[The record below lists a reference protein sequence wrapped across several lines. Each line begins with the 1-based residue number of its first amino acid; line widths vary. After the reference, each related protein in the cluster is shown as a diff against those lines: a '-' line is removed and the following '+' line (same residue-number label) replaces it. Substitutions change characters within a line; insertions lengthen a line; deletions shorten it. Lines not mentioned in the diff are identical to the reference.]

1 MSFMKYRKVYEWLI
15 QGLIGLIFSVI
26 CFSIILTG
34 EFSLTDPFYN
44 CGEVYEIRE
53 DVYKAFVVQDKGYQ
67 ENSGK
72 ITLEQGGYTY
82 NLPLESSTAK
92 WKYLCITLDD
102 INNSSLEVTVFYRKQ
117 IDNMIEQEY
126 TTEAKMEEGVNLLD
140 IPDEEFNIVFIEFTG
155 ENGTS
160 FSVEKIELREKEPY
174 SDFYS
179 TFALLPL
186 IFLGYMIISTLILR
200 FIKRTGKK
208 WNVYSW
214 IEVLQGVYILFAR
227 QFEFMSNILSEPKR
241 RYIRRLGFLCMFLYS
256 VFVEITGIYYD
267 KLKYHLA
274 VYGILLLIITIVSLE
289 STITKK
295 NWNHPL
301 VWGWFAFGLMMCVS
315 DFLIPK
321 ELRYWGYVLLLVIGF
336 YNFVWN
342 QMRDPSELLWDF
354 VWAVHVF
361 LGIIVLFCLLFRPE
375 LETVRYSGISKNS
388 SVFALYLGPIAAVV
402 LGCLDHEIRFRRRWK
417 YMLGLV
423 IEGCV
428 VLTLLWKSQSA
439 GPLLW
444 IAGLSF
450 IWIFRIFRYL
460 RSLHKRRVLAAIM
473 LALVLCIVPVYGGIT
488 WGLQNIPQ
496 MVGNELIFK
505 GETPVAK
512 TSYGMV
518 VQAAD
523 IGERLKS
530 TRLGQKFSSASVSGI
545 LSGRNYYYK
554 TYLRNMNLVGHKD
567 RPVMW
572 GHRRQPHNAVLGI
585 AYNYGVFTAVPYL
598 IMLIAVVER
607 TFRYSRRKGQLASVP
622 FYVCTFSILASMAD
636 NVEQPFVWLP
646 WMGLYLL
653 MGIVFKEE

>member
-1 MSFMKYRKVYEWLI
+1 MNFRQYSKLYKWLAW
-15 QGLIGLIFSVI
+15 GLTGFIVSAI
-26 CFSIILTG
+26 CCAIILTG
-34 EFSLTDPFYN
+34 DISLRDPFYN
-44 CGEVYEIRE
+44 CGDVYEIKE
-53 DVYKAFVVQDKGYQ
+53 NVYKSSNVQDKGYQ
-67 ENSGK
+67 DVSGQVVLQEGEYDYGLL
-72 ITLEQGGYTY
+72 IEGDT
-82 NLPLESSTAK
+82 NK
-92 WKYLCITLDD
+92 WKYLCITLDEVSS
-102 INNSSLEVTVFYRKQ
+102 NSLKAIVSYRKQ
-117 IDNMIEQEY
+117 KDDVIEQEY

-140 IPDEEFNIVFIEFTG
+140 IPDEEFNIVSIEFTG

-186 IFLGYMIISTLILR
+186 SFLGYMIISTLILR

-227 QFEFMSNILSEPKR
+227 QFEFVSNILSEPKR

-274 VYGILLLIITIVSLE
+274 VYAILLLVIAIVSLE

-375 LETVRYSGISKNS
+375 LEMVRYSGISKNPG
-388 SVFALYLGPIAAVV
+388 VFALYLGTIGAVV
-402 LGCLDHEIRFRRRWK
+402 LGCMEHEIRFGRRWK

-460 RSLHKRRVLAAIM
+460 RSLHKRRVLAVIM
-473 LALVLCIVPVYGGIT
+473 LAVVLCIVPVYGSIT

-496 MVGNELIFK
+496 MVGNELTFK
-505 GETPVAK
+505 GEMPVAK

-523 IGERLKS
+523 IGETSKS
-530 TRLGQKFSSASVSGI
+530 TRLGQKFSNVTVSGI

-622 FYVCTFSILASMAD
+622 FYVCTFAILASMAD

-653 MGIVFKEE
+653 MGSVFKEE

>member
-1 MSFMKYRKVYEWLI
+1 MNFRQYSKLYKWLAW
-15 QGLIGLIFSVI
+15 GLTGFIVSVI
-26 CFSIILTG
+26 CCAVILTG
-34 EFSLTDPFYN
+34 DISLRNPFYN
-44 CGEVYEIRE
+44 CGDVYEIRE
-53 DVYKAFVVQDKGYQ
+53 DTYKGFNVQDKGYQ
-67 ENSGK
+67 DVSGQVVLQEGEYDYGLL
-72 ITLEQGGYTY
+72 IEGDT
-82 NLPLESSTAK
+82 NK
-92 WKYLCITLDD
+92 WKYLCITLDEVSS
-102 INNSSLEVTVFYRKQ
+102 NSLKATVSFRKQ
-117 IDNMIEQEY
+117 KDDVIEQEY

-140 IPDEEFNIVFIEFTG
+140 IPDEKFNIISIEFTG

-186 IFLGYMIISTLILR
+186 IFGGYMIISTMILR

-214 IEVLQGVYILFAR
+214 IEVLQSVYILFAR
-227 QFEFMSNILSEPKR
+227 QFEFVSNILSGPKR
-241 RYIRRLGFLCMFLYS
+241 RYIRRLSFLCMFLYS

-274 VYGILLLIITIVSLE
+274 IYGILLLIIAIVSLE
-289 STITKK
+289 STIAKK
-295 NWNHPL
+295 NWNQPL
-301 VWGWFAFGLMMCVS
+301 VWGWLAFGLMMCVS

-375 LETVRYSGISKNS
+375 LETMRYSGISKNPS
-388 SVFALYLGPIAAVV
+388 IFALYLGPIAAVV
-402 LGCLDHEIRFRRRWK
+402 LGCLEHEIRFGRRWK

-423 IEGCV
+423 LEGCV

-439 GPLLW
+439 GPLMW

-460 RSLHKRRVLAAIM
+460 CSLHKRRVLAAIM
-473 LALVLCIVPVYGGIT
+473 LAFILCIVPVYGGIT

-496 MVGNELIFK
+496 TIGNEITFR

-523 IGERLKS
+523 IGERIKS
-530 TRLGQKFSSASVSGI
+530 TRLVRKFSNTTVSGI

-554 TYLRNMNLVGHKD
+554 TYLRNMNLFGHKD

-572 GHRRQPHNAVLGI
+572 GHRRLPHNAVLGV

-607 TFRYSRRKGQLASVP
+607 TFRYSRRKGQLVSVP

-636 NVEQPFVWLP
+636 NVEQPFVWLS

-653 MGIVFKEE
+653 MGIVFKA

>member
-1 MSFMKYRKVYEWLI
+1 MNFGQYSKLYKRLAW
-15 QGLIGLIFSVI
+15 GLTGFIVSVI
-26 CFSIILTG
+26 CCAVILTG
-34 EFSLTDPFYN
+34 DMSLRDPFYN
-44 CGEVYEIRE
+44 CGDVYEIKE
-53 DVYKAFVVQDKGYQ
+53 NVYKSFNVQDKGYQ
-67 ENSGK
+67 DVSGQVVLQEGEYDYGLL
-72 ITLEQGGYTY
+72 IEGNT
-82 NLPLESSTAK
+82 NK
-92 WKYLCITLDD
+92 WKYLCITLDEVSS
-102 INNSSLEVTVFYRKQ
+102 NSLKATVSYRKQ
-117 IDNMIEQEY
+117 KDDVIEQEY
-126 TTEAKMEEGVNLLD
+126 TTEAKMEEGVNLLG
-140 IPDEEFNIVFIEFTG
+140 IPDEKFNIVSIEFTG

-186 IFLGYMIISTLILR
+186 IFGGYMIISTMILR

-227 QFEFMSNILSEPKR
+227 QFEFVSNILSGPKR
-241 RYIRRLGFLCMFLYS
+241 RYIRRLSFLCMFLYS

-274 VYGILLLIITIVSLE
+274 IYGILLLIIAIVSLE
-289 STITKK
+289 STIAKK
-295 NWNHPL
+295 NWNQPL
-301 VWGWFAFGLMMCVS
+301 VWGWLAFGLMMCVS

-375 LETVRYSGISKNS
+375 LETMRYSGISKNPS
-388 SVFALYLGPIAAVV
+388 IFALYLGPIAAVV
-402 LGCLDHEIRFRRRWK
+402 LGCLEHEIRFGRRWK

-423 IEGCV
+423 LEGCV

-460 RSLHKRRVLAAIM
+460 RFLHKRRVLAAIM

-496 MVGNELIFK
+496 MVGNELTFK

-636 NVEQPFVWLP
+636 NVEQPFVWLS

-653 MGIVFKEE
+653 MGIVFKA

>member
-1 MSFMKYRKVYEWLI
+1 MNFGQYSKLYKWLAW
-15 QGLIGLIFSVI
+15 GLTGFIVSVI
-26 CFSIILTG
+26 CCAVILIG
-34 EFSLTDPFYN
+34 DMSLRDPFYN
-44 CGEVYEIRE
+44 CGDVYEIKE
-53 DVYKAFVVQDKGYQ
+53 NVYKSFNVQDKGYQ
-67 ENSGK
+67 DVSGQVVLQEGEYDYGLL
-72 ITLEQGGYTY
+72 IEGNT
-82 NLPLESSTAK
+82 NK
-92 WKYLCITLDD
+92 WKYLCIILDEVSS
-102 INNSSLEVTVFYRKQ
+102 NSLKATVSYRKQ
-117 IDNMIEQEY
+117 KDDVIEQEY
-126 TTEAKMEEGVNLLD
+126 TTEAKMEEGVNLLG
-140 IPDEEFNIVFIEFTG
+140 IPDEKFNIVSIEFTG

-274 VYGILLLIITIVSLE
+274 VYGILLLIIAIVSLE

-361 LGIIVLFCLLFRPE
+361 LGIIFLFCLLFRPE
-375 LETVRYSGISKNS
+375 LETVRYSGISKNPG
-388 SVFALYLGPIAAVV
+388 VFALYLGTIGAVV
-402 LGCLDHEIRFRRRWK
+402 LGCMEHEIQFGRRWK

-460 RSLHKRRVLAAIM
+460 RSLHKRRVLAVIM
-473 LALVLCIVPVYGGIT
+473 LAVVLCIVPVYGGIT

-496 MVGNELIFK
+496 MVGNELTFK

-523 IGERLKS
+523 IGETSKS
-530 TRLGQKFSSASVSGI
+530 TRLGQKFSNVTVSGI

-554 TYLRNMNLVGHKD
+554 TYLRNMNLFGHKN

-572 GHRRQPHNAVLGI
+572 GHHRQPHNAVLGI

-622 FYVCTFSILASMAD
+622 FYVCTFAILASMAD

>member
-1 MSFMKYRKVYEWLI
+1 MNFRQYSKLYKWLAW
-15 QGLIGLIFSVI
+15 GLTGFIVSAI
-26 CFSIILTG
+26 CCAIILTG
-34 EFSLTDPFYN
+34 DISLRDPFYN
-44 CGEVYEIRE
+44 CGDVYEIKE
-53 DVYKAFVVQDKGYQ
+53 NVYKSSNVQDKGYQ
-67 ENSGK
+67 DVSGQVVLQEGEYDYGLL
-72 ITLEQGGYTY
+72 IEGDT
-82 NLPLESSTAK
+82 NK
-92 WKYLCITLDD
+92 WKYLCITLDEVSS
-102 INNSSLEVTVFYRKQ
+102 NSLKAIVSYRKQ
-117 IDNMIEQEY
+117 KDDVIEQEY

-140 IPDEEFNIVFIEFTG
+140 IPDEEFNIVSIEFTG
-155 ENGTS
+155 EYGTS

-274 VYGILLLIITIVSLE
+274 VYGILLLIIAIVSLE

-361 LGIIVLFCLLFRPE
+361 LGIIFLFCLLFRPE
-375 LETVRYSGISKNS
+375 LETVRYSGISKNPG
-388 SVFALYLGPIAAVV
+388 VFALYLGTIGAVV
-402 LGCLDHEIRFRRRWK
+402 LGCMEHEIQFGRRWK

-460 RSLHKRRVLAAIM
+460 RSLHKRRVLAVIM
-473 LALVLCIVPVYGGIT
+473 LAVVLCIVPVYGGIT

-496 MVGNELIFK
+496 MVGNELTFK

-523 IGERLKS
+523 IGETSKS
-530 TRLGQKFSSASVSGI
+530 TRLGQKFSNVTVSGI

-554 TYLRNMNLVGHKD
+554 TYLRNMNLFGHKN

-572 GHRRQPHNAVLGI
+572 GHHRQPHNAVLGI

-622 FYVCTFSILASMAD
+622 FYVCTFAILASMAD

>member
-1 MSFMKYRKVYEWLI
+1 M
-15 QGLIGLIFSVI
+15 
-26 CFSIILTG
+26 
-34 EFSLTDPFYN
+34 
-44 CGEVYEIRE
+44 
-53 DVYKAFVVQDKGYQ
+53 
-67 ENSGK
+67 
-72 ITLEQGGYTY
+72 
-82 NLPLESSTAK
+82 
-92 WKYLCITLDD
+92 
-102 INNSSLEVTVFYRKQ
+102 
-117 IDNMIEQEY
+117 
-126 TTEAKMEEGVNLLD
+126 
-140 IPDEEFNIVFIEFTG
+140 
-155 ENGTS
+155 
-160 FSVEKIELREKEPY
+160 EKIELREKEPY

-186 IFLGYMIISTLILR
+186 IFGGYMIISTMILR

-227 QFEFMSNILSEPKR
+227 QFEFVSNILSGPKR
-241 RYIRRLGFLCMFLYS
+241 RYIRRLSFLCMFLYS

-274 VYGILLLIITIVSLE
+274 IYGILLLIIAIVSLE
-289 STITKK
+289 STIAKK
-295 NWNHPL
+295 NWNQPL
-301 VWGWFAFGLMMCVS
+301 VWGWLAFGLMMCVS

-375 LETVRYSGISKNS
+375 LETMRYSGISKNPS
-388 SVFALYLGPIAAVV
+388 IFALYLGPIAAVV
-402 LGCLDHEIRFRRRWK
+402 LGCLEHEIRFGRRWK

-423 IEGCV
+423 LEGCV

-460 RSLHKRRVLAAIM
+460 RFLHKRRVLAAIM

-496 MVGNELIFK
+496 MVGNELTFK

-636 NVEQPFVWLP
+636 NVEQPFVWLS

-653 MGIVFKEE
+653 MGIVFKA